1 MLTQQDQA
9 ARNQALTKGTEG
21 DDLSGKNL
29 PTSDRAEAR
38 TNLLSRVVSAA
49 ALSAALATNG
59 VPARAQTN
67 APTEPTPNVGPAVP
81 GATNGAPQAAGPQNI
96 PLIDAAVAQQFITTQ
111 VPANPAPQAYPAP
124 PPGGAPV
131 PAPAP
136 APALDVTKS
145 NITILEKRPFC
156 MTDEGKVLL
165 INDRGSQVRRPG
177 SFVEGSPSTG
187 TALQALAYAKE
198 HLEQMNGGKI
208 PDGYKAVLHI
218 RSAGVANSAELN
230 LNAIPAVKDLGQI
243 AHGMAKNDPL
253 TGQAIKMIHNGV
265 NIHVLNDGGTFTM
278 TFKNKFGDVP
288 LLMTVELEKR

>member
-1 MLTQQDQA
+1 
-9 ARNQALTKGTEG
+9 
-21 DDLSGKNL
+21 
-29 PTSDRAEAR
+29 
-38 TNLLSRVVSAA
+38 
-49 ALSAALATNG
+49 
-59 VPARAQTN
+59 
-67 APTEPTPNVGPAVP
+67 
-81 GATNGAPQAAGPQNI
+81 
-96 PLIDAAVAQQFITTQ
+96 
-111 VPANPAPQAYPAP
+111 
-124 PPGGAPV
+124 
-131 PAPAP
+131 
-136 APALDVTKS
+136 
-145 NITILEKRPFC
+145 

>member
-1 MLTQQDQA
+1 MISQDNRAARDQA
-9 ARNQALTKGTEG
+9 LNQGTEG
-21 DDLSGKNL
+21 SNFTGKTL
-29 PTSDRAEAR
+29 PTSDRSEAR
-38 TNLLSRVVSAA
+38 TNVLSRVAGVA

-59 VPARAQTN
+59 VPAQAQSN
-67 APTEPTPNVGPAVP
+67 APTGPTPNVGPAVP
-81 GATNGAPQAAGPQNI
+81 GAPQAAAPQAI
-96 PLIDAAVAQQFITTQ
+96 PVIDPAVAQQFITTQ
-111 VPANPAPQAYPAP
+111 VPANPAPAPAAAPAAAPAP
-124 PPGGAPV
+124 PA
-131 PAPAP
+131 AP